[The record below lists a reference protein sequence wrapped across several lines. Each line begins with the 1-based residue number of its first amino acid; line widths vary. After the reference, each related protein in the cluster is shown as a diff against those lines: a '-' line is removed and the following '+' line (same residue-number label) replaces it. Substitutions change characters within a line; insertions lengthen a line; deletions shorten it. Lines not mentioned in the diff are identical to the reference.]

1 MKTIGLIGGV
11 SWVSTSE
18 YYKRLNMA
26 VNGVLGGVSS
36 AKILLESVNFQD
48 ILPCQLADRH
58 ERETQILS
66 TSARNLER
74 AGADVIGICSCTTS
88 MLVTAVEQ
96 RVRIPLLNIVDS
108 ISRYV
113 AHRGYATVGL
123 LGTQRVMY
131 KDYFKAALA
140 KQGVYTIVPNPQE
153 GEEINRIIY
162 EELVNNI
169 FLPRSQAY
177 LYECIQKLTN
187 QKADAVILGCTE
199 LPLLAT
205 RKTDGPEVIDS
216 IQVHVDE
223 IHQYLFNDQEA
234 CCG

>member
-18 YYKRLNMA
+18 YYRRLNLA

-36 AKILLESVNFQD
+36 AKILLESVNFQE
-48 ILPCQLADRH
+48 ILPSQLADRH
-58 ERETQILS
+58 EQETQILS

-88 MLVTAVEQ
+88 MLAAAVER
-96 RVRIPLLNIVDS
+96 RVRIPLLNIVES
-108 ISRYV
+108 ISRHV
-113 AHRGYATVGL
+113 ARRGYSRVGL

-140 KQGVYTIVPNPQE
+140 KQGVFTVVPEPRD

-177 LYECIQKLTN
+177 LDDCIRRLTDQN
-187 QKADAVILGCTE
+187 AEAVILGCTE

-205 RKTDGPEVIDS
+205 QKTDGPEVIDS
-216 IQVHVDE
+216 IQVHVDD
-223 IHQYLFNDQEA
+223 IHQYLFHDQEA